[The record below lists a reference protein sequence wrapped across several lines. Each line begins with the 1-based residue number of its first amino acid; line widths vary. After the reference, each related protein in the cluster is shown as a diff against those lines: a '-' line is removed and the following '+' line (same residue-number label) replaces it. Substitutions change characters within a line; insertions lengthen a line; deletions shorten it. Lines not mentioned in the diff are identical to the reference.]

1 MSTGPGRLA
10 DLWPLPLGLV
20 FCNVPP
26 TKCQTRI
33 FGSPGPCRLVDLWPL
48 PLRPVFCNAPPTKCQ
63 TLVQVM
69 AFDVMGPAPSNS
81 TIHSEKGGGYKVGHP
96 LRFTSSLTAHPTPPW
111 IQKRARRGS
120 LAFGF
125 RRLGAWPVQFN
136 HPFKKGPD
144 VPSGPLLF
152 DVFFGPDVGQWP
164 LAGDVLGHG
173 PSNST
178 IHSKKGPTWITG
190 PGLSTF

>member
-1 MSTGPGRLA
+1 
-10 DLWPLPLGLV
+10 
-20 FCNVPP
+20 
-26 TKCQTRI
+26 
-33 FGSPGPCRLVDLWPL
+33 
-48 PLRPVFCNAPPTKCQ
+48 
-63 TLVQVM
+63 M
-69 AFDVMGPAPSNS
+69 AFDVLGHGPSNS
-81 TIHSEKGGGYKVGHP
+81 TIHSKKGPTSLPGLCFSTCFLGPTWVSGLWLATFWDMARPIPPFIQKRARRGSLALGFRRFKAWPDQFQNRRGYKVGHP
-96 LRFTSSLTAHPTPPW
+96 LRFTSSLTAHPIPPW

-136 HPFKKGPD
+136 HSFKKGPD